1 MVKSKIMRGSAQHIC
16 WINLWIYGCFLGKHT
31 TYAANEDF
39 ELTPQD
45 GWFNNLI
52 HPDWGAIDGQ
62 LLRKSKVAYS
72 DGVYMPSGKDRP
84 NPFEISYA
92 GHHGPPGLGS
102 MRNRSAFMVF
112 FGQQVVEE
120 ILDAQRPGCPREFFN
135 IHFPPDNNR
144 KPNYD
149 PDGKGNIELPVFRS
163 RYDQRTGYSPNNPRQ
178 QLNEITPFIDGTL
191 MYGVGK
197 AWTDAIRELSEEK
210 PGRLK
215 AQDPSSPISQ
225 SFPADNDI
233 KLPMANP
240 APPREHEL
248 KPVARFWRL
257 GNPRGNENPFLLAF
271 GVLWFRYHNYV
282 ADQIHK
288 QHGGLNDEQV
298 FNIARKKVIAVH
310 QKIVMYDWLPNWLRL
325 EKDGTPFK
333 MPAYDKPDER
343 EILEEKDF
351 FFTDPYK
358 GYDPNVHPGISQE
371 FQAAAFRFGHTLVTP
386 GTWIRDKQCNFK
398 LLPIKIPGGSG
409 NSHAVRLCNA
419 YWNPQEFLNSSPEAF
434 ENMLMGL
441 ATTRVERE
449 DHIVVPDLREHLFGP
464 LEFSRRDLV
473 AINIQRARDHGLPD
487 YNSVREAYGLE
498 RKASWEDIN
507 TYVVDSTDF
516 PDNES
521 ESLYNYTNNYYMQEP
536 IQRVKLLY
544 GNTSAPDNLDLFSG
558 GILETTP
565 DGPGELFRTII
576 LDQFLRIR
584 HGDRFW
590 FENRDNGL
598 FDNAT
603 IDEIWNTTIL
613 DIVLAITNI
622 SANDINANPFFI
634 NGSSDQC
641 FQPEQLRADTSD
653 QLDGVPVL
661 EKCTPLQHYDYFSG
675 SEASFALSFLA
686 LGLCIPGTIGIMI
699 LMAKMKERKLMA
711 ARRQQAP
718 RRKDEDPNTYLA
730 VEWVGFKDGE
740 RNIKV
745 KFDKD
750 RKKIHVTDRGKR
762 PLRMID
768 LRFTDKVNFR
778 LSEDKGCTVISVRV
792 PGEIDLVLRF
802 ADQVARSE
810 FVTALETF
818 LREMHVERQTLNF
831 KEIMILKDATTKEIR
846 KKLLDQFIRVVCLQA
861 YKREDAET
869 PNFDAD
875 TANSVSKIQLTRTEF
890 ADALG
895 LKPTS
900 MFVRNMFL
908 MVDKDRNG
916 FVSFQEF
923 MEVFTILA
931 KGGAGDKAE
940 MLFHMHDLRGKGEL
954 TQEGFTKMIK
964 SMLDL
969 SDSSLDSSDV
979 ATLVSTLYQQA
990 GLRSGQNMT
999 LAAFKKIFASE
1010 EYEQT
1015 LENATLQ
1022 LQGAKTQ
1029 WQGKQSITESFSIRR
1044 KTFIQSYEQ
1053 DATANGHATLDR
1065 RHSKIRVQTK
1075 TKDLPMTGWQKRLYS
1090 FNKYVEN
1097 YKRQIFWVTLYI
1109 FISIGIFVE
1118 RAYYYSFEREHVG
1131 LRRIAGYGVT
1141 VTRGAASGMMWTYS
1155 CLLITMSR
1163 NTITFL
1169 RETFLHRFIPFDSLH
1184 AMHKFVAA
1192 LALVFTVTHCV
1203 GHGINLY
1210 HISTWP
1216 SNDLNCVFREYFR
1229 STDKL
1234 ASFHYWAWTT
1244 ITGITGIVL
1253 TVIVIVMY
1261 VFAMP
1266 YARRH
1271 LFSAFWFTHSFYIFL
1286 YIFLILHGSGRLVQ
1300 APLTQ
1305 NYLIGPL
1312 VIYVFDKLIS
1322 FSRKKVEIS
1331 VQKAELLP
1339 SDVLGL
1345 TFKRPLNFEYKS
1357 GQWVRIACIEL
1368 GEGEYHPFT
1377 LTSAPHEEHLSL
1389 HIRAVGPWT
1398 MNMRKTYD
1406 INNRDGKPFP
1416 KLYLDGPFGEGHQ
1429 DWYRYKVAVL
1439 VGGGIGVTPFASIL
1453 KDIVFKSKTENVRFP
1468 CEKVY
1473 FIWVTR
1479 TQKQFEW
1486 LTDIIREVEENDHH
1500 RLVNVHIFIT
1510 QFQQKFDLRTTM
1522 LYICE
1527 RNFQKVCGK
1536 SLFTGLRATTHFG
1549 RPQFEEFFKSLHHEH
1564 PSVKQVGVFSC
1575 GPPPMTL
1582 NVDRACSA
1590 MNKYDDFPTYSH
1602 HFENF

>member
-1 MVKSKIMRGSAQHIC
+1 MYTIC
-16 WINLWIYGCFLGKHT
+16 WIYIWICSCFISHSHAGPEL
-31 TYAANEDF
+31 DF

-72 DGVYMPSGKDRP
+72 DGVYMPSGKERP

-92 GHHGPPGLGS
+92 GHHGPAGLGS
-102 MRNRSAFMVF
+102 LRNRTAFMVF

-135 IHFPPDNNR
+135 IPFTPVKDTNR
-144 KPNYD
+144 VPNYD
-149 PDGKGNIELPVFRS
+149 PEGKGNIEMPVFRS

-178 QLNEITPFIDGTL
+178 QLNEITPYIDGTL

-197 AWTDAIRELSEEK
+197 AWTDAIRELSEK
-210 PGRLK
+210 YPGRLK
-215 AQDPSSPISQ
+215 AQDPSVPIHQ
-225 SFPADNDI
+225 SFPADNEI
-233 KLPMANP
+233 RLPMANP
-240 APPREHEL
+240 PPPREHEL
-248 KPVARFWRL
+248 KPVKRFWLL

-271 GVLWFRYHNYV
+271 GVLWFRYHNFI
-282 ADQIHK
+282 ANEIHQK
-288 QHGGLNDEQV
+288 NKSLNDEQV
-298 FNIARKKVIAVH
+298 FNIAKKKVIAVH

-325 EKDGTPFK
+325 DKSGNPFK
-333 MPAYDKPDER
+333 MPDYNTPSENN
-343 EILEEKDF
+343 
-351 FFTDPYK
+351 PYK
-358 GYDPNVHPGISQE
+358 GYDPHVHPGISQE
-371 FQAAAFRFGHTLVTP
+371 FQSAAFRFGHTLVTP
-386 GTWIRDKQCNFK
+386 GTWIRKKNTKCSFD
-398 LLPIKIPGGSG
+398 LLPIKIPGKSG
-409 NSHAVRLCNA
+409 NSHAVHLCNA
-419 YWNPQEFLNSSPEAF
+419 YWNPQEFLDSSPDAYD
-434 ENMLMGL
+434 NMLMGL

-487 YNSVREAYGLE
+487 YNSVREAYGLK
-498 RKASWEDIN
+498 RKTSWEDIN
-507 TYVVDSTDF
+507 DYVINSTDF
-516 PDNES
+516 PYPSDEF
-521 ESLYNYTNNYYMQEP
+521 LYNYTDNLYMGEP
-536 IQRVKLLY
+536 IARVKALY

-598 FDNAT
+598 FDDET
-603 IDEIWNTTIL
+603 IQEIWNTTIL

-622 SANDINANPFFI
+622 SKDEMNANPFVI
-634 NGSSDQC
+634 NSSTETC
-641 FQPEQLRADTSD
+641 FQPKQLRADSNDTFD
-653 QLDGVPVL
+653 NTRILDT
-661 EKCTPLQHYDYFSG
+661 CTPLKHYDYFSG

-699 LMAKMKERKLMA
+699 LMAKMKEKKLQA
-711 ARRQQAP
+711 ARAQQAP
-718 RRKDEDPNTYLA
+718 RRKDEDPNTHLA
-730 VEWVGFKDGE
+730 VEWVGDKDGE

-745 KFDKD
+745 KFDRD
-750 RKKIHVTDRGKR
+750 RKKIHVTDRGR
-762 PLRMID
+762 RALRMID
-768 LRFTDKVNFR
+768 LRFTDKVHFR
-778 LSEDKGCTVISVRV
+778 LSIDKGCTVISVRV

-802 ADQVARSE
+802 ADQVSRSE
-810 FVTALETF
+810 FVMALEKF
-818 LREMHVERQTLNF
+818 LKDVKVERDVHNF
-831 KEIMILKDATTKEIR
+831 KEIMILKDAETKEKR
-846 KKLLDQFIRVVCLQA
+846 KVLLDKFIRVVCLQA
-861 YKREDAET
+861 FDKEDA
-869 PNFDAD
+869 DAINIDGD
-875 TANSVSKIQLTRTEF
+875 TANNVSRIQLTRTEF

-923 MEVFTILA
+923 MEIFTILA
-931 KGGAGDKAE
+931 KGGANDKAE

-969 SDSSLDSSDV
+969 SDSTLDTGDV

-990 GLRSGQNMT
+990 GLRPGDKMT
-999 LAAFKKIFASE
+999 MAAFKKIFASD

-1015 LENATLQ
+1015 LEKATLQ
-1022 LQGAKTQ
+1022 LQG
-1029 WQGKQSITESFSIRR
+1029 QGKQSITESFSIRR

-1053 DATANGHATLDR
+1053 GNTDNGNT
-1065 RHSKIRVQTK
+1065 SKRQSKVKVK
-1075 TKDLPMTGWQKRLYS
+1075 TKKQDVPKTGWRKHLYT
-1090 FNKYVEN
+1090 FNKNVEN

-1109 FISIGIFVE
+1109 LISIGIFVE

-1155 CLLITMSR
+1155 CLLVTMSR

-1169 RETFLHRFIPFDSLH
+1169 RETFLHRFIPFDSFH

-1192 LALVFTVTHCV
+1192 MALVFTLTHCI

-1229 STDKL
+1229 STDTL

-1244 ITGITGIVL
+1244 ITGLTGIIL
-1253 TVIVIVMY
+1253 TIIVIIMY
-1261 VFAMP
+1261 VFAIP

-1271 LFSAFWFTHSFYIFL
+1271 LFSAFWFTHGFYILL
-1286 YIFLILHGSGRLVQ
+1286 YIFLIMHGSGRLVQ

-1312 VIYVFDKLIS
+1312 VIYIIDKLIS
-1322 FSRKKVEIS
+1322 YSRKKVEIS

-1357 GQWVRIACIEL
+1357 GQWVRIACLEL
-1368 GEGEYHPFT
+1368 GAGEYHPFT

-1398 MNMRKTYD
+1398 MNMRRTYD

-1453 KDIVFKSKTENVRFP
+1453 KDIVFRSKTDNVRFP

-1486 LTDIIREVEENDHH
+1486 LTDIIREVEEKDQHH
-1500 RLVNVHIFIT
+1500 LVNVHIFIT

-1564 PSVKQVGVFSC
+1564 PSAKQVGVFSC

-1582 NVDRACSA
+1582 NVDKACSA

>member
-1 MVKSKIMRGSAQHIC
+1 MALN
-16 WINLWIYGCFLGKHT
+16 NLRKVSFLIFLWTCSDIFEKCKVH
-31 TYAANEDF
+31 AEDNADF
-39 ELTPQD
+39 ELHPQD
-45 GWFNNLI
+45 GWFNNLV

-72 DGVYMPSGKDRP
+72 DGVYMPSGQDRP
-84 NPFEISYA
+84 NPFEISFA

-102 MRNRSAFMVF
+102 LRNRSAFMVY

-135 IHFPPDNNR
+135 IHVTPDKDR
-144 KPNYD
+144 KPNFD
-149 PDGKGNIELPVFRS
+149 PEGKGNIEMPVFRS

-178 QLNEITPFIDGTL
+178 QLNEITPYIDGTL

-197 AWTDAIRELSEEK
+197 AWTDAIRELSEK
-210 PGRLK
+210 YPGRLK
-215 AQDPSSPISQ
+215 AQDPSAPISE

-240 APPREHEL
+240 PPPREHEL

-271 GVLWFRYHNYV
+271 GVLWFRYHNYI
-282 ADQIHK
+282 ADQIHQK
-288 QHGGLNDEQV
+288 HPELNDEQV
-298 FNIARKKVIAVH
+298 FNLARKRIIAVH
-310 QKIVMYDWLPNWLRL
+310 QKIVMYDWLPNWLEL
-325 EKDGTPFK
+325 DKNGNHFE
-333 MPAYDKPDER
+333 MPDYNKPDESS
-343 EILEEKDF
+343 
-351 FFTDPYK
+351 PYK

-371 FQAAAFRFGHTLVTP
+371 FQSAAFRFGHTLVTP

-398 LLPIKIPGGSG
+398 VLPIKIPGVSG

-419 YWNPQEFLNSSPEAF
+419 FWNPQEFLTSSPDAYD
-434 ENMLMGL
+434 NMLMGL

-487 YNSVREAYGLE
+487 YNSVREAYGLN
-498 RKASWEDIN
+498 RKTSWEEIN
-507 TYVVDSTDF
+507 DYIITDEDF
-516 PDNES
+516 PHPDDAK
-521 ESLYNYTNNYYMQEP
+521 LYNYTNNYFMREP
-536 IQRVKLLY
+536 IERLKKLY
-544 GNTSAPDNLDLFSG
+544 GNSTAPDNLDLFSG

-565 DGPGELFRTII
+565 NGPGELFRAII

-598 FDNAT
+598 FDNET
-603 IDEIWNTTIL
+603 IGEIWNTTIL
-613 DIVLAITNI
+613 DIVLAVTNI
-622 SANDINANPFFI
+622 KPSEINENPFVI
-634 NGSSDQC
+634 NGTTDPC
-641 FQPEQLRADTSD
+641 FQPAQLKADSSD
-653 QLDGVPVL
+653 EVDNVTVL
-661 EKCTPLQHYDYFSG
+661 ETCTPLKHYDYFSG
-675 SEASFALSFLA
+675 SEVSFALSFLA
-686 LGLCIPGTIGIMI
+686 LALCIPGTIGIMI
-699 LMAKMKERKLMA
+699 LMAKMKQKKMNE
-711 ARRQQAP
+711 ARRRQAP
-718 RRKDEDPNTYLA
+718 RKKEDDPDTHLA
-730 VEWVGFKDGE
+730 VEWVGFKEGE
-740 RNIKV
+740 RNIKI

-750 RKKIHVTDRGKR
+750 RKKLHVTDRGR
-762 PLRMID
+762 RQLRMID
-768 LRFTDKVNFR
+768 LRYAEKVNFR
-778 LSEDKGCTVISVRV
+778 LSSDKGCNLISVRV
-792 PGEIDLVLRF
+792 PGEIDLVLKF
-802 ADQVARSE
+802 ADQIYRSE
-810 FVTALETF
+810 FISALEKF
-818 LREMHVERQTLNF
+818 LQEIHVARNQHEM
-831 KEIMILKDATTKEIR
+831 KEDMVLKDATTKEQR
-846 KKLLDQFIRVVCLQA
+846 QKLLDQFIRVICLHA
-861 YKREDAET
+861 YKTESTDAMNFDAET
-869 PNFDAD
+869 
-875 TANSVSKIQLTRTEF
+875 ANAVSKIQLTRTEF

-900 MFVRNMFL
+900 LFVRNMFL
-908 MVDKDRNG
+908 MVDKDKNG
-916 FVSFQEF
+916 FVSFHEF
-923 MEVFTILA
+923 MEMFTILA
-931 KGGAGDKAE
+931 KGGANEKAE
-940 MLFHMHDLRGKGEL
+940 MLFNMHDLRGKGEL
-954 TQEGFTKMIK
+954 TPDGFTKMIK
-964 SMLDL
+964 AMLDL
-969 SDSSLDSSDV
+969 SDSSLDSSAV
-979 ATLVSTLYQQA
+979 STLVSTLYQQA
-990 GLRSGQNMT
+990 GLSPGQNMS
-999 LAAFKKIFASE
+999 LSAFKRIFASE

-1015 LENATLQ
+1015 LENATLR
-1022 LQGAKTQ
+1022 LQG
-1029 WQGKQSITESFSIRR
+1029 QGGNKSFKESFSIRR
-1044 KTFIQSYEQ
+1044 KTFIESYGQ
-1053 DATANGHATLDR
+1053 DAKEN
-1065 RHSKIRVQTK
+1065 SKNSTSRPKSKVLIPTERKQE
-1075 TKDLPMTGWQKRLYS
+1075 PRTGWQKRLYS

-1097 YKRQIFWVTLYI
+1097 YRRQIFWITLYI
-1109 FISIGIFVE
+1109 LISIGIFVE
-1118 RAYYYSFEREHVG
+1118 RAVYYSFEREHVG
-1131 LRRIAGYGVT
+1131 LRRLAGYGVT

-1155 CLLITMSR
+1155 CMLITMSR

-1169 RETFLHRFIPFDSLH
+1169 RETFLHRFIPFDSFI
-1184 AMHKFVAA
+1184 AMHKFIAA
-1192 LALVFTVTHCV
+1192 LALLFTVIHCI

-1210 HISTWP
+1210 HISTWA

-1229 STDKL
+1229 ATDKL

-1244 ITGITGIVL
+1244 ITGLTGIIL
-1253 TVIVIVMY
+1253 TVIVIIMY

-1266 YARRH
+1266 YARRN
-1271 LFSAFWFTHSFYIFL
+1271 LFSAFWFTHNFYIFL
-1286 YIFLILHGSGRLVQ
+1286 YIFMILHGSGRLVQ
-1300 APLTQ
+1300 SPLTQ
-1305 NYLIGPL
+1305 NFLIGPL
-1312 VIYVFDKLIS
+1312 VIYVIDKLIS

-1357 GQWVRIACIEL
+1357 GQWVRIACLEL

-1429 DWYRYKVAVL
+1429 DWYRYQVAVL

-1453 KDIVFKSKTENVRFP
+1453 KDIVFKSRTANVRFP

-1473 FIWVTR
+1473 FLWVTR
-1479 TQKQFEW
+1479 TQKHFEW
-1486 LTDIIREVEENDHH
+1486 LTDIIKEVEENDPMH
-1500 RLVNVHIFIT
+1500 LVNVHIFIT

-1527 RNFQKVCGK
+1527 RNFQRVCGK

-1590 MNKYDDFPTYSH
+1590 MNKYEEFPTYSH